1 MQLIYVSRHAKS
13 TFAGHAHNYYNWL
26 SQIKIFPILNTTPQ
40 TFTKGRTHIP
50 QWCPQQCSTFCVS
63 GHVQVQEVYKVFLST
78 TSCNNTLGW
87 YILCPLLTMFS
98 MLWVLLEELSILQ
111 NNSKNPELEG
121 SFDSEKYFK
130 NQNRRL

>member
-1 MQLIYVSRHAKS
+1 
-13 TFAGHAHNYYNWL
+13 
-26 SQIKIFPILNTTPQ
+26 
-40 TFTKGRTHIP
+40 
-50 QWCPQQCSTFCVS
+50 
-63 GHVQVQEVYKVFLST
+63 
-78 TSCNNTLGW
+78 
-87 YILCPLLTMFS
+87 MFS